1 MREQEGQEPLLEP
14 LVPNLANERVPGVS
28 EEERSPPKEKLPMLP
43 RKQPVRMLGQ
53 TMPHGAARSARLHHE
68 VQPMHP
74 KEEEIV
80 RAIYQK
86 HAHAFFD
93 EMKEAF
99 AKESSALR
107 RQALKQISKST
118 AQAANAQTVED
129 GPATSEVQAE
139 LERLRQDVEA
149 LREASGQAS
158 SNTLRSL
165 GEKVEKHQNDLK
177 AISKHLKAESAA
189 VKKATLTPVWKERTL
204 QEIAHGELR
213 SVCEE
218 QVSKIFEEFRGDF
231 VKKYVVPGIKEGSN
245 ELIKAHDDLAAEV
258 EAFRK
263 EASELRK
270 EVKALAASNSSLTE
284 ELSSKASERSVSD
297 LVTKVDENFKSVSD
311 RMSTAASEA
320 QEALQKLQKTL
331 EENFVQRQDFLKQKE
346 EIEAL
351 RKEESDLAMSL
362 QSKTASDKEW
372 KQTFEQTIETLHRAV
387 HTVRED
393 LRVPPG
399 GCLQRDFADSP
410 PVLEV
415 MVNCGSTDDADV
427 DTVIGA
433 DGSDAS

>member
-1 MREQEGQEPLLEP
+1 MREQEGSEPLLEP
-14 LVPNLANERVPGVS
+14 LVPNLANERAPGVS
-28 EEERSPPKEKLPMLP
+28 EDERSPPKEKLPVLP

-53 TMPHGAARSARLHHE
+53 TMPHGARSARLHHE

-99 AKESSALR
+99 AKESSQLR

-118 AQAANAQTVED
+118 AQVASAQSVED
-129 GPATSEVQAE
+129 GPAASEVQAE

-149 LREASGQAS
+149 LREASGQTS
-158 SNTLRSL
+158 GNSLRSL

-218 QVSKIFEEFRGDF
+218 QVSKVFDEFRGEF
-231 VKKYVVPGIKEGSN
+231 VKKYVVPGMKEAAGDVV
-245 ELIKAHDDLAAEV
+245 KAHGDLAAEV

-263 EASELRK
+263 EASALRE
-270 EVKALAASNSSLTE
+270 EVKAVVATQSSLSE
-284 ELSSKASERSVSD
+284 ELSSKASQRSLSD
-297 LVTKVDENFKSVSD
+297 LVTKVEANFKSVEE
-311 RMSTAASEA
+311 RMSSAASEA
-320 QEALQKLQKTL
+320 EEALQKLKKSL
-331 EENFVQRQDFLKQKE
+331 ED
-346 EIEAL
+346 EIAQI
-351 RKEESDLAMSL
+351 RKEETDLAMTL
-362 QSKTASDKEW
+362 QSTAASDKEW
-372 KQTFEQTIETLHRAV
+372 KQSFEQTTETLHRAI

-399 GCLQRDFADSP
+399 GCLQRDFADTP

-415 MVNCGSTDDADV
+415 MVNCGSTFSDEADV
-427 DTVIGA
+427 VIEA
-433 DGSDAS
+433 ASSDAS